1 MSSEILERAREKLRK
16 MPQMELARA
25 EALPHSL
32 CPGCGI
38 GTILNTFI
46 RAMYELKEE
55 GKLDPDKLVVISGI
69 GCSGRISGF
78 IKVDSMHTTH
88 GRPVAFATGVKIA
101 KPELNVWVFGGD
113 ADLFQIGLNHTLQ
126 AARRNIDLKVVM
138 VNNFNIAMTGGVP
151 TVTTPPGSI
160 TKYSPRGWFERSFNI
175 PKLMASA
182 GATYVAR
189 WTTAH
194 VFQLKNTFKKMAL
207 RKGFSFLE
215 VVSQC
220 PVLYGRYNKFRDP
233 YAMVEWFMRNSKVV
247 KGEKYLD
254 DAAIEFGKPILVG
267 EFVEYEAPEY
277 VEKLYEAEGVRR

>member
-1 MSSEILERAREKLRK
+1 MSLEESRKKLTQ
-16 MPQMELARA
+16 MPEMSLARA

-38 GTILNTFI
+38 GTILNTFL
-46 RAMYELKEE
+46 RAMHELEEE
-55 GKLDPDKLVVISGI
+55 GKLDSSKLVVISGI

-78 IKVDSMHTTH
+78 VKTDSMHTTH
-88 GRPVAFATGVKIA
+88 GRPVAFATGVKLA
-101 KPELNVWVFGGD
+101 RPELNVWAFGGD

-126 AARRNIDLKVVM
+126 AARRNIDIKVVM

-151 TVTTPPGSI
+151 TVTTPPKAI
-160 TKYSPRGWFERSFNI
+160 TKYTPRGWFERSFNI

-194 VFQLKNTFKKMAL
+194 VFQLKQTFKKMAL

-220 PVLYGRYNKFRDP
+220 PVLFGRYNKFRDP
-233 YAMVEWFMRNSKVV
+233 WSMVDYFMKMSRVV
-247 KGEKYLD
+247 KGPQYLEE
-254 DAAIEFGKPILVG
+254 AAIEFGKPILVG
-267 EFVEYEAPEY
+267 EFVETEAPEY
-277 VEKLYEAEGVRR
+277 TETIYEAEGVVRK

>member
-1 MSSEILERAREKLRK
+1 MSLEEARRKLTQ

-25 EALPHSL
+25 EALPHTL

-46 RAMYELKEE
+46 RAMDELAKE
-55 GKLDPDKLVVISGI
+55 GKLDPNKLVVVSGI

-78 IKVDSMHTTH
+78 IKADSMHTTH
-88 GRPVAFATGVKIA
+88 GRPIAFATGIKLQN
-101 KPELNVWVFGGD
+101 PELNVWVFGGD

-151 TVTTPPGSI
+151 TVTTPPKAR
-160 TKYSPRGWFERSFNI
+160 TKYSPRGWFERSFNV
-175 PKLMASA
+175 PKLMAAA
-182 GATYVAR
+182 GATYIAR

-194 VFQLKNTFKKMAL
+194 VFQLKNAFKKMAL

-220 PVLYGRYNKFRDP
+220 PVLFGRYNEFRDP
-233 YAMVEWFMRNSKVV
+233 WTMLEYFMKNSKIV
-247 KGEKYLD
+247 KGEEFLEE
-254 DAAIEFGKPILVG
+254 ASIELGKPILVG
-267 EFVEYEAPEY
+267 EFLEREAPEY
-277 VEKLYEAEGVRR
+277 TELLYAGEGVVRK

>member
-1 MSSEILERAREKLRK
+1 MSLEESRKKLTQ

-25 EALPHSL
+25 EALPHTL

-46 RAMYELKEE
+46 RAMDELVKE
-55 GKLDPDKLVVISGI
+55 GKLDPNKLVVISGI

-78 IKVDSMHTTH
+78 IKSDSMHTTH
-88 GRPVAFATGVKIA
+88 GRPIAFATGIKLQ

-151 TVTTPPGSI
+151 TVTTPPKAR
-160 TKYSPRGWFERSFNI
+160 TKYTPKGWFERSFNI
-175 PKLMASA
+175 PKLMEAA

-220 PVLYGRYNKFRDP
+220 PVLFGRYNEFGNP
-233 YAMVEWFMRNSKVV
+233 WSMLEYFMKNSKIVR
-247 KGEKYLD
+247 GEEYIEE
-254 DAAIEFGKPILVG
+254 ASIEFGKPILVG
-267 EFVEYEAPEY
+267 EFLEREAPEY
-277 VEKLYEAEGVRR
+277 TEALYLGEGVVRK